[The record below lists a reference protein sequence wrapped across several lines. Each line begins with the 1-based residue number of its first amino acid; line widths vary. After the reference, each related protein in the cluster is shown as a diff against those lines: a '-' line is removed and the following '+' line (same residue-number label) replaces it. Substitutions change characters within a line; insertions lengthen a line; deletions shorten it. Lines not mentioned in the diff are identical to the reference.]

1 MSSAT
6 LPAPPSRTDPAPPRP
21 RSTPRTRRR
30 ITLTGALTWA
40 GLWTFIGG
48 LVAAVFVVVLAS
60 FSLQLSSGW
69 FPTGLTS
76 RWYQAAWADFGL
88 GNLLVVT
95 LLVAVTVVLV
105 SLLVAVP
112 TAYALSRLQFPG
124 KRLVLLLFLLP
135 LVIPTMSYAVPLAT
149 LVYLLWLNDTVAGL
163 ILVNLVPCLPFAVLV
178 LIPFVDQIDPRVE
191 DAARVLGAST
201 GQVFRRVLGPLM
213 IPGLLAAG
221 VLTLVRV
228 VGQFELT
235 FLVAGPNS
243 QTLVVAL
250 YGSAVQ
256 AGQLASQQVDAVAVV
271 YMLTTLI
278 LLVISLRFVDPTS
291 VAVRNRRGA

>member
-1 MSSAT
+1 MTTTT
-6 LPAPPSRTDPAPPRP
+6 LPTRPPEAATPAPAR
-21 RSTPRTRRR
+21 RRRRR
-30 ITLTGALTWA
+30 ITLTGAVTWA
-40 GLWTFIGG
+40 GLWAFIGG

-60 FSLQLSSGW
+60 FSKQLTTGW
-69 FPTGLTS
+69 LPTGLTTG
-76 RWYQAAWADFGL
+76 WYQAAWADFGL

-95 LLVAVTVVLV
+95 LLVAVAVVAI
-105 SLLVAVP
+105 SLLVAMP
-112 TAYALSRLQFPG
+112 TAYALARMQFPG
-124 KRLVLLLFLLP
+124 KRLLLVLFLLP
-135 LVIPTMSYAVPLAT
+135 QVIPTMSYAVPLAT
-149 LVYLLWLNDTVAGL
+149 LVYLLRLNDTIAGL
-163 ILVNLVPCLPFAVLV
+163 IVVNLVPCLSFAVLV

-191 DAARVLGAST
+191 HAARVFGANT
-201 GQVFRRVLGPLM
+201 GQVFRRVLAPLM

-256 AGQLASQQVDAVAVV
+256 GGQLPSQQVDAMAVV
-271 YMLTTLI
+271 YMLTTLV
-278 LLVISLRFVDPTS
+278 LLAISLRFVDPTS
-291 VAVRNRRGA
+291 VATRNRRGT